1 MEFIPDSDSW
11 TAEDMLGYLEEIEE
25 SWGAL
30 QGIQDRIPG
39 NPDSMDGIV
48 RDQWSLPGQRP
59 K

>member
-30 QGIQDRIPG
+30 QGIQDRTPG
-39 NPDSMDGIV
+39 NPDSYWMV
-48 RDQWSLPGQRP
+48 
-59 K
+59 